1 MKAGRQYFKYILSD
15 YIFSV
20 LAWTVFFFFRRAQLD
35 ALDNPDTVFKPDM
48 NLFWGLALVPIFWL
62 FIYQLSGYYKNVV
75 RRSRFNEFT
84 QTFLSVLIGSVILF
98 FILLLDDVVKG
109 HSTYYFSLLSLF
121 TIHFLLIYTSRTII
135 TNQIKKAITKGKNG
149 FKTLIIGNGKEID
162 EAHNMLPA
170 YLGNII
176 LGAVSSDS
184 RLKGET
190 VNGLKNFGSILELD
204 KILVDNAIEEVI
216 IGTESL
222 SYEKLK
228 NLLDT
233 IYRHDVYIKT
243 TPKVAEK
250 LIGSA
255 KLNPIYGTPF
265 MEVEHELMPPF
276 EENIKRVFD
285 VSLSVLFLAL
295 FSPVYVMLAIRV
307 KLDSKGPVFYKQER
321 VGRYGHPFK
330 IIKFRT
336 MAQGAE
342 NGNGPQ
348 LTMPEDARIT
358 RFGKVMRKYRL
369 DELPQ
374 FWNVLKGDMSVVGP
388 RPERQFF
395 IDQIVKK
402 DPNYYALQKIRP
414 GITSLGMVKYGYA
427 DNVDKMVDRLKY
439 DIIYLENMSM
449 LLDMKIFF
457 YTIKTIITGEGV

>member
-1 MKAGRQYFKYILSD
+1 M
-15 YIFSV
+15 V
-20 LAWTVFFFFRRAQLD
+20 
-35 ALDNPDTVFKPDM
+35 
-48 NLFWGLALVPIFWL
+48 
-62 FIYQLSGYYKNVV
+62 
-75 RRSRFNEFT
+75 
-84 QTFLSVLIGSVILF
+84 
-98 FILLLDDVVKG
+98 
-109 HSTYYFSLLSLF
+109 
-121 TIHFLLIYTSRTII
+121 
-135 TNQIKKAITKGKNG
+135 
-149 FKTLIIGNGKEID
+149 
-162 EAHNMLPA
+162 PA

-395 IDQIVKK
+395 IDQ
-402 DPNYYALQKIRP
+402 
-414 GITSLGMVKYGYA
+414 MV
-427 DNVDKMVDRLKY
+427 
-439 DIIYLENMSM
+439 
-449 LLDMKIFF
+449 
-457 YTIKTIITGEGV
+457 